1 MPPPRR
7 APKPATPPTE
17 LQHQSVQ
24 EGQPPAPPSL
34 PPPTEAQFSW
44 VPLADVKKWDKNPRD
59 NRAAIPK
66 VAASIRRFGVVSAPV
81 VWTSQ
86 GRLVAGHTRVAAM
99 ELILSTDPE
108 FVPVGAPAGTR
119 PGLVP
124 IRFHEF
130 ASEAEATAYAIADN
144 RLGELAQWD
153 TEKLPELLG
162 GLDATLVTLTGFS
175 VPALDAS
182 FVPPTPEALSGGRTN
197 AEAEWASAGMPGM
210 ESEDRW
216 GHRSLI
222 IHFATEDDFRA
233 FLALTGLKATEK
245 TKYAWFPPKDP
256 GVEKEVGRFSDRHYE
271 RAE

>member
-34 PPPTEAQFSW
+34 PPATEAQFSW

-153 TEKLPELLG
+153 SEKLPELLG
-162 GLDATLVTLTGFS
+162 GLDATLAGLTGFS
-175 VPALDAS
+175 VVLPVLDLSAAPAKPTGSPEAS
-182 FVPPTPEALSGGRTN
+182 PVGELVPPPLGTIGATVHKHTLRYKQWQLPMQPEDAADFDAALERYIADNGSTQGFV
-197 AEAEWASAGMPGM
+197 
-210 ESEDRW
+210 
-216 GHRSLI
+216 RSLLG
-222 IHFATEDDFRA
+222 A
-233 FLALTGLKATEK
+233 
-245 TKYAWFPPKDP
+245 
-256 GVEKEVGRFSDRHYE
+256 VV
-271 RAE
+271 